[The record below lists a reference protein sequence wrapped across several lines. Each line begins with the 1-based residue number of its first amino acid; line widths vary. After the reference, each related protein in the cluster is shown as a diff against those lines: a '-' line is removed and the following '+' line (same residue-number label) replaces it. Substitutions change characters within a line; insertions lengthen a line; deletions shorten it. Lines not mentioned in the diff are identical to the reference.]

1 MRAQK
6 LIAASPS
13 PSQILAIPV
22 GTAYGLWLGAALI
35 WTGWMVVAVLQY
47 GLSRRTADD
56 IDLSSLLERTPRWMR
71 RFPAGH
77 PLFLIVARQLPLGPH
92 IVNVGAG
99 VLHVPL
105 WRHVWC
111 AAIAVVPE
119 AVLLAGISVGLF
131 LQGRSTPP
139 KEPAARLRRL
149 VRRSAPD
156 GLPIALLARV
166 LQRAL
171 RSRSVRRG

>member
-1 MRAQK
+1 METHAMSSNGDGRTWEKRCGWERPARSRGIRIS
-6 LIAASPS
+6 LAPIALSPL
-13 PSQILAIPV
+13 PVQIVAIPV
-22 GTAYGLWLGAALI
+22 GMAYRFWLGAALI
-35 WTGWMVVAVLQY
+35 WTGWMVAAVLQY

-77 PLFLIVARQLPLGPH
+77 PLFLIVARQLPIGPY
-92 IVNVGAG
+92 IVNVSAG

-119 AVLLAGISVGLF
+119 AVLIAGISVGLF
-131 LQGRSTPP
+131 RQG
-139 KEPAARLRRL
+139 
-149 VRRSAPD
+149 
-156 GLPIALLARV
+156 
-166 LQRAL
+166 
-171 RSRSVRRG
+171 